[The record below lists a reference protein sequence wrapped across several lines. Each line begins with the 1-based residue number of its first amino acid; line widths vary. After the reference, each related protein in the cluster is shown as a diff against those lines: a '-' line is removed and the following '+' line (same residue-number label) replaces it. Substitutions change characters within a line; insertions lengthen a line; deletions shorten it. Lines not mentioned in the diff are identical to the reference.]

1 MAYRSPPSSI
11 IVLWM
16 ALYQAGGG
24 RLSTVPCVGFCIAGR
39 GRLSLCGFILQRGK
53 DGFLP
58 SHVRFYIAAGRG
70 QLSTV
75 PRVRFYIA
83 MGGRFYRP
91 MCSVCISPGDS
102 SLPSPVWFF
111 LEFSMAFEG
120 GEGVRS
126 PPRLSGGSE
135 LNNLTCVVEKKI
147 RHPHRR

>member
-1 MAYRSPPSSI
+1 M
-11 IVLWM
+11 VLWM

-83 MGGRFYRP
+83 EGEDR
-91 MCSVCISPGDS
+91 
-102 SLPSPVWFF
+102 SLPSPVFRF
-111 LEFSMAFEG
+111 LSELEWRL
-120 GEGVRS
+120 GEG
-126 PPRLSGGSE
+126 
-135 LNNLTCVVEKKI
+135 TCQISTPLHPAGKVEVE
-147 RHPHRR
+147 